1 MSVTVFLE
9 EECGYRY
16 WLWETGMDADA
27 LMAWWSDLPAV
38 DEYFFDPRGL
48 PGKLT
53 SLYDLTESP
62 YEIEAILTDSSLTD
76 DEKEAKLTSIVEAPS
91 RWIKVE
97 DNQLPNPAA
106 EVLDIPALTGGWRA
120 HVHMND
126 DSWIMPPEKQRHYL
140 SRVQINMPR
149 L

>member
-9 EECGYRY
+9 EEYGYRY

-27 LMAWWSDLPAV
+27 LIVWWSKLTTV
-38 DEYFFDPRGL
+38 DKYFFDPRTL

-76 DEKEAKLTSIVEAPS
+76 AEKEAKLSSIVEAPP

-106 EVLDIPALTGGWRA
+106 EALDIPALTGGWNA
-120 HVHMND
+120 HIHMND
-126 DSWIMPPEKQRHYL
+126 DSWIMPPEEEKVWLNQ
-140 SRVQINMPR
+140 SES
-149 L
+149 